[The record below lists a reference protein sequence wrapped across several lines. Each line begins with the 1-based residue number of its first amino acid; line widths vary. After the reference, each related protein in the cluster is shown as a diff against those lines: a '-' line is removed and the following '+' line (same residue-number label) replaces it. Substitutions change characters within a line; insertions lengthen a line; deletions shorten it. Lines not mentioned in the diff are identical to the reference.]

1 LWTDFNNDFRPDLV
15 IAGEWMPLVFFEN
28 RNGKLVRL
36 GNPFGSTDPQGWWT
50 SLAAAD
56 FDNDGDTDYIAG
68 NIGTNTYFQCSAGE
82 PVRVYAKDFD
92 NNGVYDPFISCYWKD
107 SLGRKYEYFYHTR
120 DDMLKQLISL
130 RKKFNGYGQLGEA
143 AVRDVFTP
151 KELEGA
157 QILEADFMA
166 SCLVENLGDGKFRLT
181 TLPPVAQVAP
191 IFGVLPRDVNNDGIT
206 DLIITGND
214 YGMEL
219 IQGRADASYGLVLI
233 NSGNSFRPLEPGE
246 SGFSVSGDARALVSL
261 FFDNREL
268 LVASQNAAPLRVFE
282 LPHPKSV
289 TPVRLTQQETTALAV
304 FPDGR
309 KSRFEFYCGNGF
321 LSQSSGIIYV
331 PAGAQSIEI
340 YNSKGQKTRTIQ
352 ASELIAR

>member
-1 LWTDFNNDFRPDLV
+1 
-15 IAGEWMPLVFFEN
+15 
-28 RNGKLVRL
+28 
-36 GNPFGSTDPQGWWT
+36 
-50 SLAAAD
+50 
-56 FDNDGDTDYIAG
+56 
-68 NIGTNTYFQCSAGE
+68 
-82 PVRVYAKDFD
+82 
-92 NNGVYDPFISCYWKD
+92 
-107 SLGRKYEYFYHTR
+107 
-120 DDMLKQLISL
+120 
-130 RKKFNGYGQLGEA
+130 
-143 AVRDVFTP
+143 
-151 KELEGA
+151 
-157 QILEADFMA
+157 MA

-181 TLPPVAQVAP
+181 PLPPVAQVAP

-289 TPVRLTQQETTALAV
+289 TPVRLTQQETTSLAV
-304 FPDGR
+304 FPDGH